1 MLKTQLRQNE
11 TVFYFNQIVCKLQH
25 KKKNMKAHKK
35 YEQETCGMQ
44 ESKMQLMEA
53 GQSRLQG
60 TSFV

>member
-1 MLKTQLRQNE
+1 M
-11 TVFYFNQIVCKLQH
+11 KLFSISTKWFVNYNI
-25 KKKNMKAHKK
+25 KKKKMKAHKK

>member
-1 MLKTQLRQNE
+1 M
-11 TVFYFNQIVCKLQH
+11 VCKLQH
-25 KKKNMKAHKK
+25 QKKKMKAHKK

>member
-1 MLKTQLRQNE
+1 MLKTHTRQNE

-25 KKKNMKAHKK
+25 QKMKAHKK
-35 YEQETCGMQ
+35 NEQETCGMQ